1 MPKSTKAAP
10 PQQASL
16 QELWGKKKV
25 VKTKMECIAEPKIE
39 LEAMDIDLQQEQ
51 TGMLNTIRMQCF
63 LFISCIGETAKR
75 REPTPPSCTFL
86 PYINGL
92 S

>member
-25 VKTKMECIAEPKIE
+25 VKTKIEPKVEPKFE
-39 LEAMDIDLQQEQ
+39 LEAMDIDVPQEL
-51 TGMLNTIRMQCF
+51 TGMTKKIRILCVPYQ
-63 LFISCIGETAKR
+63 SDSSDYQ
-75 REPTPPSCTFL
+75 PP
-86 PYINGL
+86 
-92 S
+92 